1 MKDTVCLFDGQFLY
15 LMKKLEDE
23 NLSCRVLN
31 PITREEVQLKFSF
44 IEEFAPQSNSAL
56 QLLNVQFRAALPH
69 IGLVQIGRRGF
80 FFPRQAQQLGIGRFL
95 FVALC
100 IYG

>member
-15 LMKKLEDE
+15 LIKKLEDE
-23 NLSCRVLN
+23 NLCCRVLN
-31 PITREEVQLKFSF
+31 PITREEVQLKFSL
-44 IEEFAPQSNSAL
+44 IEEFAPQSNSAV

-100 IYG
+100 FYG